1 MLAIKY
7 FVGDVRMIILED
19 KERKYDDIL
28 TVKELMDFLAIGK
41 NTAYELLKSGEIKSF
56 RIGRCYKVPKKSV
69 LEYVQRRNY

>member
-1 MLAIKY
+1 M
-7 FVGDVRMIILED
+7 MIVLDEQL
-19 KERKYDDIL
+19 RKYDDIL

>member
-1 MLAIKY
+1 
-7 FVGDVRMIILED
+7 MIVLD
-19 KERKYDDIL
+19 NSDRLYDDVL
-28 TVKELMDFLAIGK
+28 TVKGLLDYLAIGK